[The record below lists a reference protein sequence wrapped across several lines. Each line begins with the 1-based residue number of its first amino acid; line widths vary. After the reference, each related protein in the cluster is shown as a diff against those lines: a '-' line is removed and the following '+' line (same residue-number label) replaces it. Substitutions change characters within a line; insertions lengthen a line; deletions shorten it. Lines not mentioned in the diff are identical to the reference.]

1 MIVAGTLMVFQV
13 LLLKKRKFFSLKLN
27 KLLDSIS
34 TQLLAVGSLVVSD
47 LFLRKKVKVYRLTV
61 TILKYSEW

>member
-1 MIVAGTLMVFQV
+1 MVFHV